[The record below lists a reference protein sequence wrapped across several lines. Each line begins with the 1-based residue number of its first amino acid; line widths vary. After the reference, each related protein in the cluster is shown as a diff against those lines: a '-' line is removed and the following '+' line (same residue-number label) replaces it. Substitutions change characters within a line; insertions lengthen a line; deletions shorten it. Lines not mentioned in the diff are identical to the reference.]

1 VKFRLVTS
9 LPPCFTLSAITKQST
24 TLVIAIMNSS
34 WCGGNSLR
42 TIRPVRMTAE
52 VGDTFPFP
60 GVKINLD
67 ASSERRL
74 RPPIS
79 VFSSESP
86 K

>member
-1 VKFRLVTS
+1 
-9 LPPCFTLSAITKQST
+9 
-24 TLVIAIMNSS
+24 
-34 WCGGNSLR
+34 
-42 TIRPVRMTAE
+42 MTAE